1 MLDISA
7 PELAL
12 FILMYGIVVRP
23 VQFSKVLVKVL
34 PPQPPI
40 GGISFKEEHPL
51 NALAS
56 EVALESFHVIA
67 FSLLQLSHMLA
78 AEPRVP
84 KTMNPVT
91 SVRL

>member
-12 FILMYGIVVRP
+12 FILMYGIVVKP

-34 PPQPPI
+34 PLQPI